1 MNEPAHVMTH
11 EQAAKYRADFLHAT
25 RKWTGETM
33 EVLSPEAM
41 EQHLA
46 QVKQAQDSG
55 APF

>member
-1 MNEPAHVMTH
+1 MDHPAHVMTH

-33 EVLSPEAM
+33 EVLSPEVM
-41 EQHLA
+41 KQHLA
-46 QVKQAQDSG
+46 QVKQVQDSG